1 MGLTQVINVANTGLS
16 ATEAGLEIIARN
28 VANADTPGYTRK
40 SQDLHSLVAEGQS
53 MGVRIGDVTR
63 VVNEFLQTE
72 LRGEI
77 SNLSSLNTKKQFV
90 DRLDEL
96 FGQPGGSNA
105 LDTILNNFT
114 DAIQQLTTSP
124 DDFTVRQ
131 TAVADAQGMAAQLR
145 TLSTEIQDLRQ
156 LAEDSLTQGVNEVN
170 DVLSQIET
178 LNTQLTDFAHQ
189 TPPPD
194 ILDERDKLL
203 GR

>member
-63 VVNEFLQTE
+63 VVNKFLQTE

-96 FGQPGGSNA
+96 FGQPGSSNA

-131 TAVADAQGMAAQLR
+131 TAVADAQGMAGQLR

-156 LAEDSLTQGVNEVN
+156 LAEDS
-170 DVLSQIET
+170 SPR
-178 LNTQLTDFAHQ
+178 A
-189 TPPPD
+189 
-194 ILDERDKLL
+194 
-203 GR
+203 